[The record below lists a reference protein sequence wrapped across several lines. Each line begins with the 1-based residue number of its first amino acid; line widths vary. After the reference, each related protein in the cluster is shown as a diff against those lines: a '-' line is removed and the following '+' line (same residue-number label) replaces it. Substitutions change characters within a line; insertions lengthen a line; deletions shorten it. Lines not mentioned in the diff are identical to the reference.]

1 VLTSDFSTFNASSYG
16 ALLLLDPE
24 EDFMRNEA
32 KKLHADVLERGL
44 GLVIAADW
52 HDWQVMAD
60 LYYRDDSARPEH
72 YCATGGANVP
82 AINRLLQPFGVSFVS
97 AVYHGSYI
105 VGGRRVGHY
114 AGSAI
119 STFPAGGL
127 VNHVPLKHITAE
139 AAMSKRK
146 VWAVGSMCHVTPRQ
160 SCV

>member
-1 VLTSDFSTFNASSYG
+1 
-16 ALLLLDPE
+16 
-24 EDFMRNEA
+24 MRNEA